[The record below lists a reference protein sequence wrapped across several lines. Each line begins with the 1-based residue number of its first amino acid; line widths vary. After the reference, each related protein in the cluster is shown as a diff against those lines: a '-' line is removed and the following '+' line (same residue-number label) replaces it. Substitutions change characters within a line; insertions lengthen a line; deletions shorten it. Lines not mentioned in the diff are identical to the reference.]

1 MIRKGWDIKLRLLH
15 WAIALTATFQQL
27 SSMYMSNPGTQFLFP
42 YHRIVGAVAAIVL
55 LLFWLYSYAI
65 YDLKMLFPWG
75 SDARREVL
83 RESFALFRGRLPR
96 TGRGIGLSG
105 FVHGLGLLALSGCAC
120 TGMIMFAMIPPGH
133 VGPPSDPMAF
143 TRYTLQ
149 HKFFGEMLWIYWCGH
164 TVFALVHQLT
174 GGHVLGSIF
183 GLGRKR
189 N

>member
-75 SDARREVL
+75 RDARREVL

-105 FVHGLGLLALSGCAC
+105 FVHGLGLLALSGLCLHWYD
-120 TGMIMFAMIPPGH
+120 H
-133 VGPPSDPMAF
+133 VCHDPSRPRRPSLRPNGFHPLHIA
-143 TRYTLQ
+143 
-149 HKFFGEMLWIYWCGH
+149 
-164 TVFALVHQLT
+164 A
-174 GGHVLGSIF
+174 
-183 GLGRKR
+183 
-189 N
+189 